1 MRLRLRLELRLQR
14 EVELGLRFEWT
25 AAEVKAFHTQV
36 SSK

>member
-1 MRLRLRLELRLQR
+1 MRLRLRLELRLQM
-14 EVELGLRFEWT
+14 EVELGLRFELI